1 MVDAENTRSKAF
13 QDAFEMMHSQ
23 GVAFP
28 SLVLDM
34 LKHHN
39 HSVASVS
46 TSATIK
52 LGALVSEHQ
61 VRGTLH
67 GRVAPTSQIRKS
79 IQEAIGFDPWSVV
92 HHPNLPGAQKALDG
106 MATTIDLQSLDDDS
120 EQ

>member
-1 MVDAENTRSKAF
+1 MADAENTRGKAF
-13 QDAFEMMHSQ
+13 QDAFEKMHSQ

-46 TSATIK
+46 VSASIK
-52 LGALVSEHQ
+52 LEALVSEHQ
-61 VRGTLH
+61 IRSTLH
-67 GRVAPTSQIRKS
+67 GRIAPTREVRDS

-92 HHPNLPGAQKALDG
+92 QHPNLPGAQKALDVV
-106 MATTIDLQSLDDDS
+106 AATIDS
-120 EQ
+120 